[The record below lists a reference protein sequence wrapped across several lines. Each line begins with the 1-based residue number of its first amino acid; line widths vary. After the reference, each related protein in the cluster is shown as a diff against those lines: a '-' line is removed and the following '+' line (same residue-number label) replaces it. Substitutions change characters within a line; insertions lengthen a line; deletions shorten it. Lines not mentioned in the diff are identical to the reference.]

1 MGPPP
6 WTPLSLLWTKLSTH
20 PQSPADGTQ
29 LSPGCT
35 QISPQVGT
43 QMSPWLGT
51 QFSPQWTHWTT
62 GWTVLS
68 PPYIAHKNGIIDL
81 THLKMEYWK
90 NSFGS

>member
-1 MGPPP
+1 MITGDMTQMTGPTGLGCRAMGPPP
-6 WTPLSLLWTKLSTH
+6 WTLLSLLWTKMSTQ
-20 PQSPADGTQ
+20 PWSPADGTQ

-43 QMSPWLGT
+43 QMSPRLGT

-68 PPYIAHKNGIIDL
+68 PP
-81 THLKMEYWK
+81 
-90 NSFGS
+90 